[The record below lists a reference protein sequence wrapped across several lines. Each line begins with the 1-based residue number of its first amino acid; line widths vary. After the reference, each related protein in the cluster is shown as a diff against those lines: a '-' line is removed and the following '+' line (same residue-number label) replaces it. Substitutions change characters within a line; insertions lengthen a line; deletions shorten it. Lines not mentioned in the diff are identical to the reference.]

1 MPDQQPPGLLA
12 LRFAEPL
19 MAQEC
24 VLAMGRLAKNHV
36 IEIDDIAIVKQT
48 DGKIKIQQTRD
59 LNTGQGASAGG
70 WVGALLGM
78 LGGPPGMIAGGALGA
93 TVGGLWAKLHD
104 VGINDDHMRDMGS
117 RLLSGE
123 SVVFILMKDW
133 HVGGLAKELRRFNAE
148 IFESTLTDTADEMI
162 RESLTLEV

>member
-12 LRFAEPL
+12 LRFREPL

-36 IEIDDIAIVKQT
+36 IEIDDIAVVSHKGSHT
-48 DGKIKIQQTRD
+48 HIQQTRD

-70 WVGALLGM
+70 WIGALVGIV
-78 LGGPPGMIAGGALGA
+78 GGPPGMIAGGALGA

-104 VGINDDHMRDMGS
+104 VGIDDNHMKEMGS
-117 RLLSGE
+117 RLQSGE
-123 SVVFILMKDW
+123 SVVFILMKEHDLR
-133 HVGGLAKELRRFNAE
+133 GLAKELRRFDAE
-148 IFESTLTDTADEMI
+148 IFESTLADAADEMI
-162 RESLTLEV
+162 RESLTAEV

>member
-12 LRFAEPL
+12 LQFAEPL

-24 VLAMGRLAKNHV
+24 VLAMGRLAKSHV
-36 IEIDDIAIVKQT
+36 IEIDDIAIVHQT
-48 DGKIKIQQTRD
+48 DDKIRIQQTRD
-59 LNTGQGASAGG
+59 LNTSQGASAGG

-104 VGINDDHMRDMGS
+104 VGINDDHMREMGH
-117 RLLSGE
+117 RLQSGE
-123 SVVFILMKDW
+123 SVVFILMKDF
-133 HVGGLAKELRRFNAE
+133 HVGGLSKELRRFNAD
-148 IFESTLTDTADEMI
+148 IFESTLTDTADEMV
-162 RESLTLEV
+162 RESLTVEI